1 MKEGSGRDM
10 YIAVWRVISSDL
22 VMSGAA
28 NVRLGYSVYD
38 GAAIY
43 DSRVTLTSTGSNV
56 QIDAPS

>member
-1 MKEGSGRDM
+1 MKEGSGREM
-10 YIAVWRVISSDL
+10 YIEVWRVISSDL

-28 NVRLGYSVYD
+28 RVGLSYYVFD

-56 QIDAPS
+56 QINAPS

>member
-1 MKEGSGRDM
+1 M

-28 NVRLGYSVYD
+28 NVQLGYYVYD